1 VVLAAGAGS
10 RFGGGKMLAPLAG
23 RPILQ
28 HTLDA
33 LAAARVTDVVVVL
46 GTDAAEVER
55 AIEWRSERR
64 VVNATPAAGL
74 AGSLRVG
81 LASTTATDPAPGA
94 VLVVLGDQPL
104 LDAEQL
110 RRLVTESDDES
121 HPFVVPEWSGGG
133 SPNPVLLL
141 PDAWALVDEAAG
153 DRGMA
158 SVMAARP
165 DLVRRVPLNGRNVEV
180 DTQEDLRDAEE
191 ALGQSR
197 RSVRPIRP

>member
-1 VVLAAGAGS
+1 
-10 RFGGGKMLAPLAG
+10 MLAPLAG

-28 HTLDA
+28 RTLDA

-46 GTDAAEVER
+46 GTDAAEVDG
-55 AIEWRSERR
+55 AIDWRTERR
-64 VVNATPAAGL
+64 VVNATPSTGL
-74 AGSLRVG
+74 AGSLRAG
-81 LASTTATDPAPGA
+81 LASATVTDSPPRA
-94 VLVVLGDQPL
+94 VLVALGDHPL

-110 RRLVTESDDES
+110 RRLVAEADDES
-121 HPFVVPEWSGGG
+121 RPFVVPEWSGGG

-141 PDAWALVDEAAG
+141 PAAWPLVDEASG

-165 DLVRRVPLNGRNVEV
+165 ELVRRVPLVGRNVEV
-180 DTQEDLRDAEE
+180 DTREDLRAAEE
-191 ALGQSR
+191 VLGQSR